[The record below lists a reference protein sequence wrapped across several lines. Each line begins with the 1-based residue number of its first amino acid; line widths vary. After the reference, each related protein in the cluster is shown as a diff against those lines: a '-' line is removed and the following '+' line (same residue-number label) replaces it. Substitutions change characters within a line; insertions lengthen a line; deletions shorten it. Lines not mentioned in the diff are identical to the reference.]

1 MTTVRFYV
9 WSEID
14 QEIERK
20 EGESEEELIQRA
32 IEKAME
38 EQPKVYWM
46 TDEGIEAEIKE
57 D

>member
-20 EGESEEELIQRA
+20 EGESDDELIQRA

-46 TDEGIEAEIKE
+46 TDEGIEAEIE
-57 D
+57 EE